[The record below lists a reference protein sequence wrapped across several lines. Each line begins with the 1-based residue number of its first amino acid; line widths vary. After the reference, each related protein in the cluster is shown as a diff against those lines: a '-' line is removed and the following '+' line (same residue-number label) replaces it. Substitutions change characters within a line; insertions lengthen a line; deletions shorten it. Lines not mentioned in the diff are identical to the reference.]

1 MRLFTNQLHLYSMTN
16 VININ
21 EPYIKYDVD
30 KNIHTFKVSMANLI
44 DKYIE
49 HDVDEDTENLC
60 FYLHNT
66 ATNNSVKV
74 ILDRQDSHLQRVYVN
89 KENPDRIIKLIVQ

>member
-1 MRLFTNQLHLYSMTN
+1 MTN
-16 VININ
+16 IININ
-21 EPYIKYDVD
+21 EPYIKYTIDKDV
-30 KNIHTFKVSMANLI
+30 HTFKVSMTNLI

-49 HDVDEDTENLC
+49 HDVDTDAESLC

-66 ATNNSVKV
+66 VTNNSVKV

-89 KENPDRIIKLIVQ
+89 KDNPDRIIKLIVQ

>member
-1 MRLFTNQLHLYSMTN
+1 MTN
-16 VININ
+16 IISIN

-30 KNIHTFKVSMANLI
+30 KNVHTFKVSMANLI

-49 HDVDEDTENLC
+49 HDGDADTENLC

-66 ATNNSVKV
+66 ISNVSVKV

-89 KENPDRIIKLIVQ
+89 AENPDRLIKLIVQ

>member
-1 MRLFTNQLHLYSMTN
+1 MTN
-16 VININ
+16 IININ
-21 EPYIKYDVD
+21 EPYIKYTIEKDLY
-30 KNIHTFKVSMANLI
+30 TFKVSMANLI

-49 HDVDEDTENLC
+49 HQIDTFDNLC
-60 FYLHNT
+60 FFLHNPDT
-66 ATNNSVKV
+66 GNSVKV